1 MAKSIDK
8 SSSLIKSLTKHIA
21 SGNIEQEVNTFIN
34 SPSFDIDEALKIGE
48 IFMRNEM
55 FDLASRIYAKI
66 IEIDDKHIVA
76 LSNLGGTLINLQQH
90 AYAESVL
97 RYALELDPN
106 YTPALINIGGSL
118 QGQGKREDVLEMA
131 LRAVCSDPS
140 NAMCHQ
146 NLGAAFDDQGQK
158 EEARMSFETALILNP
173 NLVDAEICIA
183 TIDQQTGKNL
193 QAAINRYARAL
204 QLIPKNNLMKRD
216 LVKFYMGILYL
227 KLGDLK
233 KGWEYFDSGFS
244 QLLPS
249 DAARQPNRLFTKPRW
264 TGESLNGKTLM
275 VWREQGA
282 GDSIIF
288 SSILHELEQLD
299 GNVILEV
306 EPRLVDTF
314 RRTFPKFNVRK
325 QDFIENSISAAED
338 YDFQIPL
345 LSLMQYYRNS
355 LESFDNKKTDYIK
368 TDVHYDS
375 EFKARLS
382 KFSDKKKTGIC
393 WRSGKLDPNRNKE
406 YTQLTDWAEILSN
419 PDYSFVNLQYGE
431 CEAELQEAENLYGIH
446 IARWADVNIKD
457 DFDKVFSMIKNLDAI
472 VCVSST
478 PFAMG
483 GAVGTPVVVM
493 SRQAWDTLGTEKKY
507 PWFNSVTTLFA
518 NEVESMANC
527 LPRVPAALKSILQ

>member
-1 MAKSIDK
+1 MTKDINK
-8 SSSLIKSLTKHIA
+8 SSSLIKSLTKNLVT
-21 SGNIEQEVNTFIN
+21 GDIEQEVQALIN
-34 SPSFDIDEALKIGE
+34 SPRFDIEEALNFGE
-48 IFMRNEM
+48 ILMRNEM

-66 IEIDDKHIVA
+66 IEIDDKNIIA
-76 LSNLGGTLINLQQH
+76 LSNLGGTLVNLQQH
-90 AYAESVL
+90 PYAESVL

-118 QGQGKREDVLEMA
+118 QGQGKREEVLDMA

-146 NLGAAFDDQGQK
+146 NLGAAFDDLGQK

-183 TIDQQTGKNL
+183 TIDQQNGKQL
-193 QAAINRYARAL
+193 ESAINRYARAL

-227 KLGDLK
+227 KLGNLK

-244 QLLPS
+244 QLLPL
-249 DAARQPNRLFTKPRW
+249 DAARRPNRLFNKPRW
-264 TGESLNGKTLM
+264 KGERLNGKTLM
-275 VWREQGA
+275 IWREQGV

-288 SSILHELEQLD
+288 SSILHELEELD

-306 EPRLVDTF
+306 EPRLVNTF

-325 QDFIENSISAAED
+325 QSYIEDSVSAIED

-345 LSLMQYYRNS
+345 VSLMQYYRNTF
-355 LESFDNKKTDYIK
+355 EKFENKKTDYIK
-368 TDVHYDS
+368 TDWHYDS
-375 EFKARLS
+375 EFKDRLS
-382 KFSDKKKTGIC
+382 KISNKKKIGIC

-406 YTQLTDWAEILSN
+406 YTPLIDWTEILSN
-419 PDYSFVNLQYGE
+419 PNYTFVNLQYGD
-431 CEAELQEAENLYGIH
+431 CELELQEVENLCGIN
-446 IARWADVNIKD
+446 IERWDDVNLKD
-457 DFDKVFSMIKNLDAI
+457 DFDKVFSIIRNLDA
-472 VCVSST
+472 VVSVGST

-483 GAVGTPVVVM
+483 GAVGTPVIVM
-493 SRQAWDTLGTEKKY
+493 LRNGWDTFGKKGKY
-507 PWFNSVTTLFA
+507 PWFNSVTMLYA
-518 NEVESMANC
+518 EEDEKMAKC
-527 LPRVPAALKSILQ
+527 LPKVPAILESILQ